1 MVDTLRHIG
10 VERFTDID
18 LMVGDQRWVT
28 TEVPQRYKDWNEPI
42 ADGWFLITQSTT
54 EQKFMQLKAINIKL
68 NLDLKIEIGENL
80 ETDDAMA
87 RTNKA
92 GGGKKNSR
100 LAVMFPDG
108 YVMRGTSIQDTFQL
122 CAKRM
127 GIDLIKR
134 KNIQW
139 AGKPLV
145 TVTQQYRSQM
155 EIDNHTWLYLPGSFK
170 DCTKLLRVMS
180 AMLGVGLK
188 VGTAEEFVPKNSIIG
203 DSKTSQS
210 ESATSSDV
218 ETSTPDGKQKKKS
231 EPVQL
236 SLFDD

>member
-1 MVDTLRHIG
+1 
-10 VERFTDID
+10 
-18 LMVGDQRWVT
+18 
-28 TEVPQRYKDWNEPI
+28 
-42 ADGWFLITQSTT
+42 
-54 EQKFMQLKAINIKL
+54 
-68 NLDLKIEIGENL
+68 
-80 ETDDAMA
+80 
-87 RTNKA
+87 
-92 GGGKKNSR
+92 
-100 LAVMFPDG
+100 
-108 YVMRGTSIQDTFQL
+108 
-122 CAKRM
+122 M

-145 TVTQQYRSQM
+145 TATQQYRSQM

-188 VGTAEEFVPKNSIIG
+188 VGTAEEFVPKNSIIE